1 MINKKIA
8 LTSVVL
14 GVVGI
19 SGFYVFSSYDKA
31 NDVKAQVT
39 AQAVPETKV
48 KKQNLALETALN
60 DFKSLDEFNTK
71 FVDTSDE
78 AWMIP
83 DVSPEGSND
92 GGNSH
97 GWTTFPTKQRA
108 HDKDIIDNNTGK
120 SVYTIKSSDGAIVG
134 DIRKALAER
143 DAKENPAIKTALHDY
158 ASLEEFNAK
167 FSPVEDSVTAI
178 YTPDEQWMIPDL
190 SDVGSNDGGKTHGWT
205 GARTKEEAKDSDV
218 TDMKTGKVV
227 YTFKVSDGAS
237 AGAIREALSERDKA

>member
-19 SGFYVFSSYDKA
+19 SGFYVFSSHDKA

-71 FVDTSDE
+71 FFDTSDE

-83 DVSPEGSND
+83 DVSAEGSND

-143 DAKENPAIKTALHDY
+143 DAKENPAI
-158 ASLEEFNAK
+158 
-167 FSPVEDSVTAI
+167 I
-178 YTPDEQWMIPDL
+178 L
-190 SDVGSNDGGKTHGWT
+190 S
-205 GARTKEEAKDSDV
+205 RTKLQLLIKR
-218 TDMKTGKVV
+218 TKVGQ
-227 YTFKVSDGAS
+227 FCLQLNSQLKLKLKLLEHHLKIGIS
-237 AGAIREALSERDKA
+237 R

>member
-19 SGFYVFSSYDKA
+19 SGFYVFSSHDKA

-71 FVDTSDE
+71 FFDTSDE

-83 DVSPEGSND
+83 DVSAEGSND

-97 GWTTFPTKQRA
+97 GWTTLDR
-108 HDKDIIDNNTGK
+108 K
-120 SVYTIKSSDGAIVG
+120 SVV
-134 DIRKALAER
+134 
-143 DAKENPAIKTALHDY
+143 
-158 ASLEEFNAK
+158 
-167 FSPVEDSVTAI
+167 
-178 YTPDEQWMIPDL
+178 
-190 SDVGSNDGGKTHGWT
+190 
-205 GARTKEEAKDSDV
+205 
-218 TDMKTGKVV
+218 
-227 YTFKVSDGAS
+227 
-237 AGAIREALSERDKA
+237 